1 MPINKQAETIKRLP
15 PLLAALTVLAA
26 AGALPTQADL
36 ARQAA
41 SRFPQPVRVGDLLHR
56 AVLKPLESQDL
67 IGRVEHVVRDQ
78 DGVIRVIMSVGGL
91 LGLGTHPI
99 AVPVDAMVLVG
110 QVMEVVGLTPLQ
122 LRAWPIYQGGD
133 VALPDDAVI
142 KVGLAKP
149 SH

>member
-1 MPINKQAETIKRLP
+1 MPNKTASLLSVLA
-15 PLLAALTVLAA
+15 LLAILPAA
-26 AGALPTQADL
+26 APPSQADL
-36 ARQAA
+36 AAQAA

-56 AVLKPLESQDL
+56 AVLKPLENQDL
-67 IGRVEHVVRDQ
+67 IGRVEHVVRGP
-78 DGVIRVIMSVGGL
+78 DGVIRVIMSFGGL

-110 QVMEVVGLTPLQ
+110 QVMEVVGLTPQQ
-122 LRAWPIYQGGD
+122 LRALPAYQGGD
-133 VALPDDAVI
+133 GVELPDDAMI